1 MCFLEK
7 AGRTVFMPPQRIG
20 GAEVYMDIKREIE
33 LIGRLNLATNRLN
46 GAYYIWAR
54 RHRMSENMLTLL
66 YALGDG
72 KPHTQREIS
81 RDWLIPKTTVNTLT
95 KDLVANGYA
104 ALCGDR
110 REKRIELT
118 ASGLAFAEDAL
129 GKLYLAELGAMENTL
144 AAYPAAFV
152 DALEKYT
159 AVIAENLNAQ
169 TAEQE

>member
-1 MCFLEK
+1 MKDNYEKIRRLMLASNQMDGGYYLFARK
-7 AGRTVFMPPQRIG
+7 AGI
-20 GAEVYMDIKREIE
+20 RE
-33 LIGRLNLATNRLN
+33 NTLA
-46 GAYYIWAR
+46 
-54 RHRMSENMLTLL
+54 LL
-66 YALGDG
+66 YALDDG
-72 KPHTQREIS
+72 QPHTQKEIAET
-81 RDWLIPKTTVNTLT
+81 WLIPKTTVNTLT

-169 TAEQE
+169 TAERE

>member
-1 MCFLEK
+1 MEHYREYLDRFYVCSN
-7 AGRTVFMPPQRIG
+7 R
-20 GAEVYMDIKREIE
+20 MDG
-33 LIGRLNLATNRLN
+33 LYYLA
-46 GAYYIWAR
+46 AR
-54 RHRMSENMLTLL
+54 HLGVNENTFSLL
-66 YALGDG
+66 YSLADG
-72 KPHTQREIS
+72 RPRSQKQLSEEL
-81 RDWLIPKTTVNTLT
+81 LIPKTTVNTLT

-104 ALCGDR
+104 SLCGDR

-169 TAEQE
+169 TAERE

>member
-1 MCFLEK
+1 
-7 AGRTVFMPPQRIG
+7 
-20 GAEVYMDIKREIE
+20 
-33 LIGRLNLATNRLN
+33 
-46 GAYYIWAR
+46 
-54 RHRMSENMLTLL
+54 MSENMLTLL

-104 ALCGDR
+104 ALCGAR